1 MEIDSKNEIIAYRR
15 QKAHELLNEV
25 QLLIDNKLWN
35 SAVSR
40 MYYACFHIVSALLIS
55 RDVNVKTHSGIRQA
69 FALHCVKTRIIPV
82 EIGRVFM
89 KLYDK
94 RQSSDY
100 DDFIYF
106 KEEEVIPMFR
116 QVLNFVDEIDKLF

>member
-40 MYYACFHIVSALLIS
+40 MYYACFHVVSALLINS
-55 RDVNVKTHSGIRQA
+55 HGC
-69 FALHCVKTRIIPV
+69 CVPCAEARP
-82 EIGRVFM
+82 G
-89 KLYDK
+89 
-94 RQSSDY
+94 
-100 DDFIYF
+100 
-106 KEEEVIPMFR
+106 
-116 QVLNFVDEIDKLF
+116 